1 MSNTLFEL
9 VDEMQELYDMATDP
23 ETDPEALDGSIES
36 VMGAIEVKAC
46 SYANLIK
53 QLEMEQKQAE
63 MVSQA
68 FADKAKVRK
77 NNIKRMKAAVLDTIQ
92 MTGSR
97 KMVTD
102 HFKLSIVKNGGKQ
115 PMEVDEIEKIPQDY
129 LTMKPVANMEK
140 IRQELE
146 GGGQLDFARLKERGE
161 HLGIR

>member
-1 MSNTLFEL
+1 MTLYEL
-9 VDEMQELYDMATDP
+9 RAEYMELLSLLEDPDTDP
-23 ETDPEALDGSIES
+23 QVIADTMEGIQGEIDIKCDSYVVVIKNLESQVEMIDAELIRLEKNKSALT
-36 VMGAIEVKAC
+36 
-46 SYANLIK
+46 
-53 QLEMEQKQAE
+53 
-63 MVSQA
+63 
-68 FADKAKVRK
+68 
-77 NNIKRMKAAVLDTIQ
+77 NNIKRMKSAVLDTIQ

-102 HFKLSIVKNGGKQ
+102 HFKLSVVKNGGKQ

-129 LTMKPVANMEK
+129 LTMKPVANIEK

>member
-1 MSNTLFEL
+1 MTLYEL
-9 VDEMQELYDMATDP
+9 RAEYMELLALLEDP
-23 ETDPEALDGSIES
+23 ETDPQVIADTMEGIQGEIDIKCDSYVVVIKNLESQVEMIDAELIRLEKNKSALT
-36 VMGAIEVKAC
+36 
-46 SYANLIK
+46 
-53 QLEMEQKQAE
+53 
-63 MVSQA
+63 
-68 FADKAKVRK
+68 

-146 GGGQLDFARLKERGE
+146 GGSQLDFARLKERGE
-161 HLGIR
+161 HLSIR

>member
-1 MSNTLFEL
+1 MTLYEL
-9 VDEMQELYDMATDP
+9 KDEY
-23 ETDPEALDGSIES
+23 
-36 VMGAIEVKAC
+36 
-46 SYANLIK
+46 K
-53 QLEMEQKQAE
+53 QLLEMLEDPDIDPQVIADTMEAVSGELDVKCDSYVVIIKKLEAQVE
-63 MVSQA
+63 MI
-68 FADKAKVRK
+68 DTELIRLEK
-77 NNIKRMKAAVLDTIQ
+77 NKTALTGNIKRMKSSVLDAIQ
-92 MTGSR
+92 LTGQR
-97 KMVTD
+97 KMETD

>member
-1 MSNTLFEL
+1 MIDAEL
-9 VDEMQELYDMATDP
+9 IRLEKNKS
-23 ETDPEALDGSIES
+23 ALT
-36 VMGAIEVKAC
+36 
-46 SYANLIK
+46 
-53 QLEMEQKQAE
+53 
-63 MVSQA
+63 
-68 FADKAKVRK
+68 

-146 GGGQLDFARLKERGE
+146 GGSQLDFARLKERGE

>member
-1 MSNTLFEL
+1 MTLYEL
-9 VDEMQELYDMATDP
+9 RAEYMELLALLEDPDTDP
-23 ETDPEALDGSIES
+23 QVIADTMEGIQGEIDIKCDSYVVVIKNLESQVEMIDAELIRLEKNKSALT
-36 VMGAIEVKAC
+36 
-46 SYANLIK
+46 
-53 QLEMEQKQAE
+53 
-63 MVSQA
+63 
-68 FADKAKVRK
+68 
-77 NNIKRMKAAVLDTIQ
+77 NNIKRMKSAVLDTIQ

-146 GGGQLDFARLKERGE
+146 GGSQLDFARLKERGE

>member
-1 MSNTLFEL
+1 MEL
-9 VDEMQELYDMATDP
+9 LALLEDP
-23 ETDPEALDGSIES
+23 ETDPQVIADTMEGIQGELDI
-36 VMGAIEVKAC
+36 KC
-46 SYANLIK
+46 DSYVVVIR
-53 QLEMEQKQAE
+53 QLEAQVE
-63 MVSQA
+63 MIDTELIRLEKNKSA
-68 FADKAKVRK
+68 LT
-77 NNIKRMKAAVLDTIQ
+77 NNIKRMKSAVLDTIQ

>member
-1 MSNTLFEL
+1 MTLYEL
-9 VDEMQELYDMATDP
+9 RAEYMELLELLEDPDTDP
-23 ETDPEALDGSIES
+23 QVIADTMEGIQGELDIKCDSYVVVIKKLESQVEMIDAELIRLEKNKSALT
-36 VMGAIEVKAC
+36 
-46 SYANLIK
+46 
-53 QLEMEQKQAE
+53 
-63 MVSQA
+63 
-68 FADKAKVRK
+68 

>member
-1 MSNTLFEL
+1 MTLYEL
-9 VDEMQELYDMATDP
+9 KDEY
-23 ETDPEALDGSIES
+23 
-36 VMGAIEVKAC
+36 
-46 SYANLIK
+46 K
-53 QLEMEQKQAE
+53 QLLEMLEDPDIDPQVIADTMEAVSGELDVKCDSYVVIIKKLEAQVE
-63 MVSQA
+63 MI
-68 FADKAKVRK
+68 DTELIRLEK
-77 NNIKRMKAAVLDTIQ
+77 NKTALTGNIKRMKSSVLDAIQ
-92 MTGSR
+92 MTGQR
-97 KMVTD
+97 KMQTD

>member
-1 MSNTLFEL
+1 MTLYEL
-9 VDEMQELYDMATDP
+9 RAEYMELLALLEDPDTDP
-23 ETDPEALDGSIES
+23 QVIADTMEGIQGEIDIKCDSYVVVIKNLESQVEMIDSELIRLEKNKSALT
-36 VMGAIEVKAC
+36 
-46 SYANLIK
+46 
-53 QLEMEQKQAE
+53 
-63 MVSQA
+63 
-68 FADKAKVRK
+68 
-77 NNIKRMKAAVLDTIQ
+77 NNIKRMKSAVLDTIQ

-146 GGGQLDFARLKERGE
+146 GGSQLDFARLKERGE
-161 HLGIR
+161 HLSIR

>member
-1 MSNTLFEL
+1 MTLYEL
-9 VDEMQELYDMATDP
+9 RAEYMELLALLEDPDTDP
-23 ETDPEALDGSIES
+23 QVIADTMEGIRGELDVKCDSYV
-36 VMGAIEVKAC
+36 VMIR
-46 SYANLIK
+46 
-53 QLEMEQKQAE
+53 QLEAQVEMIDAE
-63 MVSQA
+63 LIRLEKNKSA
-68 FADKAKVRK
+68 LT
-77 NNIKRMKAAVLDTIQ
+77 NNIKRMKSAVLDTIQ

>member
-1 MSNTLFEL
+1 MTLYEL
-9 VDEMQELYDMATDP
+9 KDEYRQL
-23 ETDPEALDGSIES
+23 
-36 VMGAIEVKAC
+36 
-46 SYANLIK
+46 
-53 QLEMEQKQAE
+53 LEMLEDPDIDPQVIADTMEAVSGELDVKCDSYVVIIKKLEAQVE
-63 MVSQA
+63 MIDTELIRLEKNKSA
-68 FADKAKVRK
+68 LT
-77 NNIKRMKAAVLDTIQ
+77 NNIKRMKSAVLDTIQ

-146 GGGQLDFARLKERGE
+146 GGSQLDFARLKERGE

>member
-1 MSNTLFEL
+1 MEGIQGEL
-9 VDEMQELYDMATDP
+9 DIKCD
-23 ETDPEALDGSIES
+23 
-36 VMGAIEVKAC
+36 
-46 SYANLIK
+46 SYVVVIR
-53 QLEMEQKQAE
+53 QLEAQVEMIDAE
-63 MVSQA
+63 LIRLEKNKSA
-68 FADKAKVRK
+68 LT

-146 GGGQLDFARLKERGE
+146 GGSQLDFARLKERGE

>member
-1 MSNTLFEL
+1 MEL
-9 VDEMQELYDMATDP
+9 LALLEDP
-23 ETDPEALDGSIES
+23 ETDPQVIADTMEGIQGELDIKCDSYVVVIKNLESQVEMIDAELIRLEKNKSALT
-36 VMGAIEVKAC
+36 
-46 SYANLIK
+46 
-53 QLEMEQKQAE
+53 
-63 MVSQA
+63 
-68 FADKAKVRK
+68 
-77 NNIKRMKAAVLDTIQ
+77 NNIKRMKSAVLDTIQ

-161 HLGIR
+161 HLSIR

>member
-1 MSNTLFEL
+1 MTLYEL
-9 VDEMQELYDMATDP
+9 RAEYMELLELLEDPDTDP
-23 ETDPEALDGSIES
+23 QVIADTMEGIQGELDI
-36 VMGAIEVKAC
+36 KC
-46 SYANLIK
+46 DSYVVVIR
-53 QLEMEQKQAE
+53 QLEAQVEMIDAE
-63 MVSQA
+63 LIRLEKNKSA
-68 FADKAKVRK
+68 LT
-77 NNIKRMKAAVLDTIQ
+77 NNIKRMKSAVLDTIQ

>member
-1 MSNTLFEL
+1 MTLYEL
-9 VDEMQELYDMATDP
+9 RAEYMELLALLEDPDTDP
-23 ETDPEALDGSIES
+23 QVIADTMEGIQGELDI
-36 VMGAIEVKAC
+36 KC
-46 SYANLIK
+46 DSYVVVIR
-53 QLEMEQKQAE
+53 QLEAQVEMIDAE
-63 MVSQA
+63 LIRLEKNKSA
-68 FADKAKVRK
+68 LT

-146 GGGQLDFARLKERGE
+146 GGSQLDFARLKERGE
-161 HLGIR
+161 HLSIR

>member
-1 MSNTLFEL
+1 MTLYEL
-9 VDEMQELYDMATDP
+9 RAEYMELLALLEDPDTDP
-23 ETDPEALDGSIES
+23 QVIADTMEGIRGELDVKCDSYV
-36 VMGAIEVKAC
+36 VMIR
-46 SYANLIK
+46 
-53 QLEMEQKQAE
+53 QLEAQVEMIDAE
-63 MVSQA
+63 LIRLEKNKSA
-68 FADKAKVRK
+68 LT

>member
-1 MSNTLFEL
+1 MTLYEL
-9 VDEMQELYDMATDP
+9 RAEYMELLALLEDPDTDP
-23 ETDPEALDGSIES
+23 QVIADTMEGIQGELDI
-36 VMGAIEVKAC
+36 KC
-46 SYANLIK
+46 DSYVVVIR
-53 QLEMEQKQAE
+53 QLEAQVEMIDAE
-63 MVSQA
+63 LIRLEKNKSA
-68 FADKAKVRK
+68 LT

-146 GGGQLDFARLKERGE
+146 CGGQLDFARLKERGE
-161 HLGIR
+161 HLSIR

>member
-1 MSNTLFEL
+1 MEL
-9 VDEMQELYDMATDP
+9 LALLEDPDTDP
-23 ETDPEALDGSIES
+23 QVIADTMEGIQGELDI
-36 VMGAIEVKAC
+36 KC
-46 SYANLIK
+46 DSYVVVIR
-53 QLEMEQKQAE
+53 QLEAQVEMIDAE
-63 MVSQA
+63 LIRLEKNKSA
-68 FADKAKVRK
+68 LT

>member
-1 MSNTLFEL
+1 MTLYEL
-9 VDEMQELYDMATDP
+9 RAEYMELLELLEDPDTDP
-23 ETDPEALDGSIES
+23 QVIADTMEGIHGELDI
-36 VMGAIEVKAC
+36 KC
-46 SYANLIK
+46 DSYVVVIR
-53 QLEMEQKQAE
+53 QLEAQVEMIDAE
-63 MVSQA
+63 LIRLEKNKSA
-68 FADKAKVRK
+68 LT

>member
-1 MSNTLFEL
+1 MTLYEL
-9 VDEMQELYDMATDP
+9 RAEYMELLALLEDPDTDP
-23 ETDPEALDGSIES
+23 QVIADTMEGIQGELDIKCDSYVVVIKNLESQVEMIDAELIRLEKNKSALT
-36 VMGAIEVKAC
+36 
-46 SYANLIK
+46 
-53 QLEMEQKQAE
+53 
-63 MVSQA
+63 
-68 FADKAKVRK
+68 
-77 NNIKRMKAAVLDTIQ
+77 NNIKRMKSAVLDTIQ

-102 HFKLSIVKNGGKQ
+102 HFRLSIVKNGGKQ

-146 GGGQLDFARLKERGE
+146 GGSQLDFARLKERGE

>member
-1 MSNTLFEL
+1 MTLYEL
-9 VDEMQELYDMATDP
+9 RAEYMELLALLEDPDTDP
-23 ETDPEALDGSIES
+23 QVIADTMEGIQGELDI
-36 VMGAIEVKAC
+36 KC
-46 SYANLIK
+46 DSYVVVIR
-53 QLEMEQKQAE
+53 QLEAQVE
-63 MVSQA
+63 MIDTELIRLEKNKSA
-68 FADKAKVRK
+68 LT

>member
-1 MSNTLFEL
+1 MTLYEL
-9 VDEMQELYDMATDP
+9 RAEYMELLALLEDP
-23 ETDPEALDGSIES
+23 ETDPQVIADTMEGIQGEIDIKCDSYVVVIKNLESQVEMIDAELIRLEKNKSALT
-36 VMGAIEVKAC
+36 
-46 SYANLIK
+46 
-53 QLEMEQKQAE
+53 
-63 MVSQA
+63 
-68 FADKAKVRK
+68 
-77 NNIKRMKAAVLDTIQ
+77 NNIKRMKSAVLDTIQ

-102 HFKLSIVKNGGKQ
+102 HFKLSVVKNGGKQ

-146 GGGQLDFARLKERGE
+146 GGSQLDFARLKERGE

>member
-1 MSNTLFEL
+1 MTLYEL
-9 VDEMQELYDMATDP
+9 RAEYMELLALLEDP
-23 ETDPEALDGSIES
+23 ETDPQVIADTMECIQGELDIKCDSYVVVIKNLESQVEMIDAELIRLEKNKSALT
-36 VMGAIEVKAC
+36 
-46 SYANLIK
+46 
-53 QLEMEQKQAE
+53 
-63 MVSQA
+63 
-68 FADKAKVRK
+68 

>member
-1 MSNTLFEL
+1 MTLYEL
-9 VDEMQELYDMATDP
+9 KNEYMELLALLEDPDTDP
-23 ETDPEALDGSIES
+23 QVIADTMEGIQGELDIKCDSYVVVIKNLESQVEMIDTELIRLEKNKSALT
-36 VMGAIEVKAC
+36 
-46 SYANLIK
+46 
-53 QLEMEQKQAE
+53 
-63 MVSQA
+63 
-68 FADKAKVRK
+68 

-161 HLGIR
+161 HLSIR